1 MNQLCYRIVF
11 NKTRGML
18 MAVAETVRSCG
29 SWSPRSG
36 AADGP
41 APLPMARLSW
51 IGLAVLMV
59 VGASMSV
66 VPRAQAQIVAD
77 PGAPRSQQPVI
88 VNTANGVPQ
97 VNIQTPSA
105 AGVSRNTYSQFDV
118 QRNGAILNNARAD
131 VQTQLGGWIQRN
143 PNLANGTA
151 RVILNEVNSSNP
163 SYLRGFVEVAGD
175 RAQVIIAN
183 PAGVTCDGCGFINSA
198 RTTVTTGDVIMNGG
212 SLDGYVV
219 RGGRVRIEGAGL
231 SDTQSGYTE
240 IIARAAEINAGIW
253 AKELHVTTGANRVNA
268 DHTQVTAMAPQ
279 DAAPAFGVDV
289 GQLGGMYANKIFL
302 VGTEAGVGM
311 RNAGKIGA
319 AIGEV
324 VLTADGRIENSGAI
338 SAQERIRIQSAGA
351 AGSAAHGI
359 ANTGNISAVTA
370 DVNLQSDGHIDNG
383 GAVTAQSGI
392 DLAGQSLR
400 NSGSLSAAEGAV
412 AVTTDGSTDNSGNI
426 LASSDVRINSGA
438 ASNSGSI
445 AAASGDIKV
454 QASGALNNTGT
465 LAAQRNVILSARS
478 QAGNSAPALTNAGAV
493 SAVGGTV
500 AITASGNV
508 DNTGNIVARD
518 GVQVEVSAATAGS
531 ANLANRG
538 NISTTQGAVSLH
550 ADGSI
555 DNGGAVTAQSA
566 VDIVARRSATGAG
579 PLGLNNSGTI
589 SAAAG
594 TTSLTIAGA
603 VDNSGKVLA
612 RDGADI
618 RITAASGS
626 QGIAGRYGLRN
637 SGDLGASNGTVQ
649 VNVDG
654 GLLNTGAVMGQ
665 QGVTVA
671 ARAASAGTVTGGQFD
686 IDNNGSMHAANGQLQ
701 LGADGHIVNS
711 GTIMATQSVG
721 LVADN
726 KGRGNGAGSELG
738 IANSGTVSATAG
750 TTSLL
755 ANGAIQNSGVVA
767 AQGDVSIEA
776 AQGGATLTNQGKIQA
791 DTGTA
796 TLKADGLL
804 SNAGSGQITGR
815 NLNLSAQDVENNGSI
830 GAQANATLGSRSGF
844 RQASTAAFA
853 ATGSMALNL
862 AGNYSNAGQLR
873 AASLSLSAAQI
884 ANLNTGAMQAEN
896 MIINASG
903 TLSNAGEMS
912 TRSLLD
918 ITAAELANTGVI
930 LGDNLTVKTGTINN
944 AGSSALLG
952 GGSSVSLWVSN
963 LLYNRSNATIYSAG
977 SMSIA
982 ANAQRDASG
991 LVNSTAQV
999 TNEDAIIEAGG
1010 NLDMA
1015 AVNLRNTRSGVAVT
1029 TVRTLDET
1037 YAMRIPS
1044 WWRNGGNQMYYK
1056 PDSSNFTSYEILYV
1070 NPADVLETKNIITPD
1085 GYVIGRAVIRTHAD
1099 DTVFYRG
1106 VSTNWAAFGQ
1116 ITRGSATEGTRVV
1129 YFTEQRAN
1137 ISNPDKVAGGDDP
1150 RDARS
1155 DINWEPMP
1163 GYSNQYGNCTS
1174 NCVRFLTERDYTD
1187 PNSIFRRDTQRA
1199 LAPQHDS
1206 LELTRNAHHTA
1217 SEDQLAPGAG
1227 AVAEIRA
1234 GGNANIRIAQSLS
1247 NEFSNIVVNGAL
1259 WLGGSNA
1266 NITNLGQ
1273 TLYRRHSF
1281 DGNFVTTGGTV
1292 TAYSMPD
1299 ISEVIGTT
1307 QGAIVGNGG
1316 VSIVANN
1323 FSNTDLSAGSAANI
1337 RNDITPTTGSG
1348 QSIGGLLGN
1357 VANRPGASAPGGGAL
1372 PSSGGL
1378 PTMSGFPAG
1387 ALFPQNG
1394 SVPQPIRPGVL
1405 FQASSSNSYLL
1416 ETRPQFTDRRTWL
1429 SSDYLLSALNVDPST
1444 VQKRLG
1450 DGYYEQRLVREQI
1463 AQLTGKVSGSPS
1475 DDSQY
1480 QKLLSSG
1487 VSTAQAWG
1495 LRPGVE
1501 LTPDQVSHLTSDI
1514 VWLVSQSVT
1523 LPDGRTENVLVPR
1536 VYLAHVEDGALQASG
1551 ALVSGSNVTIQANNI
1566 TNKGGMID
1574 GRADGTGRT
1583 VLVASNDLANL
1594 GGGIRGD
1601 DIVISAGGNIRNET
1615 LTVQQ
1620 NYANGQ
1626 SSGSFTSLSNT
1637 AGIVAGKDLT
1647 IAAGGDI
1654 RNIGATLAS
1663 GASGTKGSGDMTL
1676 SAGGDLVLDTAKTGS
1691 TLDVHHAGY
1700 TVHET
1705 STGNTGSS
1713 VSAGANLAITAKR
1726 DVVLT
1731 AANVAIGANG
1741 EGDGQIIAGREVNI
1755 GAATNDYSV
1764 SYDHRQS
1771 RSEFQAQRETTTA
1784 QGSTISAAGGMNI
1797 SAGKLGTADVKVT
1810 GSSVTAGKAL
1820 NVSASGNI
1828 DVKAAEESSHY
1839 NEYSKSTSK
1848 GFLSSKTNTGR
1859 VSDDRTSVI
1868 SSTLSGDTTTLRA
1881 GQDMN
1886 IIGSNVVST
1895 SSTRLTAGNNI
1906 TVAAASNTVDHAEQH
1921 NQKTSGLF
1929 GGGGLSVTLG
1939 SREIDSKNHQ
1949 ISQNIVGSNIGSI
1962 EGDVSIKA
1970 GNAYAQTG
1978 SNVLALQG
1986 DIDLSAKS
1994 VLIKEAQN
2002 LTNTTQDYSV
2012 KQGGL
2017 SLSLSSPVLA
2027 AAQTLQQMGSAA
2039 QQTGDARMKVL
2050 AGATAA
2056 LAGKNAY
2063 DAIAK
2068 NPAQAGGVNLSISLG
2083 SSRNQNHNE
2092 TSSSSVVGSTI
2103 SAGGNVIINATGA
2116 GSDSDITIQGSSVKA
2131 GDNLILK
2138 ADDQINLLAGRG
2150 TSEQHG
2156 KNSSSSASIGLSIG
2170 TGGLALT
2177 AGASFG
2183 RGHAD
2188 GSDVSYTN
2196 THVEAG
2202 NKLVMSSGGDTN
2214 LIGAVASGKQ
2224 VIADVGG
2231 DLNIESLQ
2239 DTSKLDSKQQSAGV
2253 SVSVG
2258 LTPTGPVSGSFNYSR
2273 TKINSEFASVM
2284 EQSGI
2289 KAGDG
2294 GFQITV
2300 DGNTDLKGAVIAS
2313 TDKAVL
2319 EDKNRLTTGSLTQS
2333 DIQNKA
2339 SYSADSVGIGVG
2351 YSTGK
2356 ENAVGK
2362 DQQGNA
2368 DAGGA
2373 KVPGTELPTTGKE
2386 GGFSASI
2393 PVAASA
2399 SGNASSTTRSGISGG
2414 LITITDSQKQQ
2425 QLTGKTAEEMIA
2437 SINRDVSSERDG
2449 TNALKP
2455 IFNEQ
2460 EVQAGFAIVSAM
2472 SREMGTFLN
2481 NRAADIDAK
2490 LKAAKDADALA
2501 LDLDNGL
2508 SDTQRL
2514 ALRDQAI
2521 GLREEAAQL
2530 NDNWGA
2536 KGTYRQISTAL
2547 LAAASGNVTGS
2558 NATFINNMVINY
2570 VQQQGASYIG
2580 DLVANGTLKEGSPE
2594 HAALHGILACAGA
2607 AASGQSCG
2615 AGAAGAAVSS
2625 LLTGLFAETSADET
2639 AEQREAKRNLITSI
2653 VTGIAAASN
2662 TDAVA
2667 ATNSATAAVDN
2678 NWLASQQIVQMNKE
2692 LSEASTLLD
2701 KLKIQAK
2708 WAGTSMKQDALT
2720 LTGVGKGLAESG
2732 WEDVKGVSEFMM
2744 HPIDGLN
2751 GIKQVISSSEARK
2764 ALGEAMYGELNA
2776 KIERMKLALD
2786 QGGDQN
2792 AEQLGKDIGALLWQ
2806 VGSLVTGVSGV
2817 AKGGVELAK
2826 LGVSLGS
2833 NGMKALAGLAKFDAL
2848 VAAGG
2853 VFGLDGKPL
2862 MDFRKLTTQQKGII
2876 GEILGSRTI
2885 ENLLPDAKKVGRT
2898 ATVGQTGIDDL
2909 YKINKPGV
2917 DYIVV
2922 EYKFGQSVLKK
2933 TDDGM
2938 QMSDSWLRGTNT
2950 GYDRI
2955 LESVGG
2961 DRIQADAINQSLK
2974 AGRVEKWVVHTD
2986 PAGGMAVWM
2995 VDPAGTI
3002 IKADSSVVSQ
3012 VLGQMK

>member
-51 IGLAVLMV
+51 IGLAVLMA

-77 PGAPRSQQPVI
+77 PGAPRNQQPVI

-198 RTTVTTGDVIMNGG
+198 RTTVTTGEVIMNGG

-268 DHTQVTAMAPQ
+268 DHTQVTAMAAQ

-351 AGSAAHGI
+351 AGNAAHGI

-383 GAVTAQSGI
+383 GAVTAQTGI
-392 DLAGQSLR
+392 DLAGQSLS
-400 NSGSLSAAEGAV
+400 NSGSLSAAEGAM
-412 AVTTDGSTDNSGNI
+412 AVTTDGSTDNSGHI

-445 AAASGDIKV
+445 AAASGDINV
-454 QASGALNNTGT
+454 QASGALSNTGT
-465 LAAQRNVILSARS
+465 LTAQRNVDLSARS

-500 AITASGNV
+500 TITASGNV

-518 GVQVEVSAATAGS
+518 RVQVEVSAATAGS

-566 VDIVARRSATGAG
+566 VDIVARHSAAGAG
-579 PLGLNNSGTI
+579 PLGLNNTGTI

-626 QGIAGRYGLRN
+626 QGISGRYGLRN

-649 VNVDG
+649 VNVEG

-671 ARAASAGTVTGGQFD
+671 ARATSAGTVTGGQFD

-738 IANSGTVSATAG
+738 IANAGTVSATAG

-755 ANGAIQNSGVVA
+755 ANGAIQNNGVVA
-767 AQGDVSIEA
+767 AQVDVSIEA

-1044 WWRNGGNQMYYK
+1044 WWRNGGNEPHYK

-1155 DINWEPMP
+1155 DINWEPLP

-1187 PNSIFRRDTQRA
+1187 PNSIFLRDTQRA

-1357 VANRPGASAPGGGAL
+1357 VANRPGASAPGGSAL

-1663 GASGTKGSGDMTL
+1663 GASGSKGSGDMTL

-1771 RSEFQAQRETTTA
+1771 RSEFQAQREVTTA
-1784 QGSTISAAGGMNI
+1784 QGSAISAAGGMSI

-1839 NEYSKSTSK
+1839 DEYSKSTSK

-1929 GGGGLSVTLG
+1929 GGGLSITLG

-1970 GNAYAQTG
+1970 GNAYVQTG

-1986 DIDLSAKS
+1986 DIDIAAKS

-2253 SVSVG
+2253 SISVG

-2273 TKINSEFASVM
+2273 TRINSDFTSVM

-2356 ENAVGK
+2356 
-2362 DQQGNA
+2362 D
-2368 DAGGA
+2368 
-2373 KVPGTELPTTGKE
+2373 
-2386 GGFSASI
+2386 GGFSAAP
-2393 PVAASA
+2393 PVAMAA
-2399 SGNASSTTRSGISGG
+2399 SGSASSTTRSGISGG
-2414 LITITDSQKQQ
+2414 VITITNEQKQQ
-2425 QLTGKTAEEMIA
+2425 ELTGQTADQVLA
-2437 SINRDVSSERDG
+2437 SVNRDVSSDKDG
-2449 TNALKP
+2449 SNALKP
-2455 IFNEQ
+2455 IFNRGEI
-2460 EVQAGFAIVSAM
+2460 EAGFAIVAALT
-2472 SREMGTFLN
+2472 REVGTFLN
-2481 NRAADIDAK
+2481 NRAEEADEAKKRLDA
-2490 LKAAKDADALA
+2490 AITEERAKPADQRDDDKIRSLMDQYLDADKWSP
-2501 LDLDNGL
+2501 NGEYRKYV
-2508 SDTQRL
+2508 T
-2514 ALRDQAI
+2514 AI
-2521 GLREEAAQL
+2521 VGAA
-2530 NDNWGA
+2530 GA
-2536 KGTYRQISTAL
+2536 
-2547 LAAASGNVTGS
+2547 NVTGS
-2558 NATFINNMVINY
+2558 TVQFAQAATVNY
-2570 VQQQGASYIG
+2570 IQGLAAEQVKAIADNLDSES
-2580 DLVANGTLKEGSPE
+2580 AR
-2594 HAALHGILACAGA
+2594 AALQGVLGCVGA
-2607 AASGQSCG
+2607 AAQGGDCSAGVLG
-2615 AGAAGAAVSS
+2615 ASASSIINS
-2625 LLTGLFAETSADET
+2625 LLAATDGLTN
-2639 AEQREAKRNLITSI
+2639 EQREARRNLVSNI
-2653 VTGIAAASN
+2653 VAGIAVSAGAGANTAVTASELETEN
-2662 TDAVA
+2662 NALGVYSKRLMSDMRQCSVSKTDGCFDTIKERTEKAIQVFNSRMKSA
-2667 ATNSATAAVDN
+2667 CEGVGASLTNC
-2678 NWLASQQIVQMNKE
+2678 QQIVATVQSAAMDLGSITYLAKTEEQRQYLE
-2692 LSEASTLLD
+2692 LKRQEQAQDLLD
-2701 KLKIQAK
+2701 QAEN
-2708 WAGTSMKQDALT
+2708 
-2720 LTGVGKGLAESG
+2720 LAQLGAKAPLLEQ
-2732 WEDVKGVSEFMM
+2732 
-2744 HPIDGLN
+2744 LL
-2751 GIKQVISSSEARK
+2751 SS
-2764 ALGEAMYGELNA
+2764 
-2776 KIERMKLALD
+2776 LALM
-2786 QGGDQN
+2786 
-2792 AEQLGKDIGALLWQ
+2792 A
-2806 VGSLVTGVSGV
+2806 
-2817 AKGGVELAK
+2817 
-2826 LGVSLGS
+2826 
-2833 NGMKALAGLAKFDAL
+2833 
-2848 VAAGG
+2848 
-2853 VFGLDGKPL
+2853 
-2862 MDFRKLTTQQKGII
+2862 MD
-2876 GEILGSRTI
+2876 
-2885 ENLLPDAKKVGRT
+2885 
-2898 ATVGQTGIDDL
+2898 
-2909 YKINKPGV
+2909 
-2917 DYIVV
+2917 
-2922 EYKFGQSVLKK
+2922 
-2933 TDDGM
+2933 
-2938 QMSDSWLRGTNT
+2938 
-2950 GYDRI
+2950 
-2955 LESVGG
+2955 
-2961 DRIQADAINQSLK
+2961 
-2974 AGRVEKWVVHTD
+2974 D
-2986 PAGGMAVWM
+2986 PAGLGQAV
-2995 VDPAGTI
+2995 VNARERIFSAKNPRPVSEPVFKDTAAAT
-3002 IKADSSVVSQ
+3002 KAAEAMGYRKINERVHNQAVFKRGNSYITRDIDSHIGGAWKEASSVRDLASSDTRNGTFNADLTVR
-3012 VLGQMK
+3012 LGP